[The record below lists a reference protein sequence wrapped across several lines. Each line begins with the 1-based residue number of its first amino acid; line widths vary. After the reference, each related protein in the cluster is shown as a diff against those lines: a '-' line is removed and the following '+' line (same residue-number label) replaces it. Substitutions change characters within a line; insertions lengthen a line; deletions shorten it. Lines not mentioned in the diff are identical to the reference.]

1 VFRLDEKVAVV
12 TGGASGIGRT
22 TCEILAGAGASVVVA
37 DKDLDGARE
46 VVGALASH
54 SSAIWYDAIDPTSVE
69 ALVAD
74 VVGKYGRVDILHNN
88 VGIAFDDDTTIVQT
102 DLEVWDRTFALNV
115 RGYVACCKQVVPVMV
130 ENGGGS
136 IINTASMAGF
146 AGGIY
151 HSAYGASKAAV
162 VALTKFVAT
171 QYGSDGIRCNA
182 IAPGPIVTP
191 GLGAS
196 NGSDEL
202 LPIARRQLLTGRVG
216 RPEDVAMLALFLASD
231 ESSFITGQTIECDG
245 GLLVHQ
251 PFVAD
256 LRDIGW

>member
-1 VFRLDEKVAVV
+1 
-12 TGGASGIGRT
+12 
-22 TCEILAGAGASVVVA
+22 VVA
-37 DKDLDGARE
+37 DKDLDGARQ
-46 VVGALASH
+46 VVGALASR
-54 SSAIWYDAIDPTSVE
+54 SSAIWYDAVDPTSVE

-74 VVGKYGRVDILHNN
+74 VVGEYGRVDILHNN

-115 RGYVACCKQVVPVMV
+115 RGYVACCKEVVPVMV
-130 ENGGGS
+130 EGGGGS
-136 IINTASMAGF
+136 IINTASMAAF

-151 HSAYGASKAAV
+151 HSAYGASKAAIV
-162 VALTKFVAT
+162 SLTKFVAT
-171 QYGSDGIRCNA
+171 QYGSDGVRCNA

-196 NGSDEL
+196 TGSDEL

-216 RPEDVAMLALFLASD
+216 RPEDVATLALFLASD
-231 ESSFITGQTIECDG
+231 ESAFITGQTIECDG